1 MIFEIYRPTYPL
13 NGFVDHLFYFEGL
26 SPAHALDR
34 FLPDGNTEIIFDLTD
49 DTQYVYDNESLTP
62 IQACRH
68 AWVSGVRTRPITI
81 PSGRDSRLLVV
92 AFRKGKA
99 YPFYPLPIH
108 EIADAVVGAEL
119 IFGKRVLDLR
129 ERLSAARSL
138 NQMFLLVE
146 KFLYQQAGDSIC
158 LDSSAHCIEYAVAE
172 ILRGPNVV
180 SLQRLSDQIGYSQKH
195 FIDLFKKMV
204 GVSPK
209 QYMRIMR
216 FQNVIQK
223 IENQRHLHWSE
234 IALKSGYYDQAHLIN
249 DFKAFSGFTP
259 GEYLKKKSPLLNYI
273 PVG

>member
-1 MIFEIYRPTYPL
+1 MIFEIYHPTYPL
-13 NGFVDHLFYFEGL
+13 NGFVDYLFYFEGL
-26 SPAHALDR
+26 SPLHALDR

-68 AWVSGVRTRPITI
+68 AWVSGVRTRSITI
-81 PSGRDSRLLVV
+81 PSGQGSRLLVV

-99 YPFYPLPIH
+99 YPFYPFPIH

-119 IFGKRVLDLR
+119 IFGNRILDLR
-129 ERLSAARSL
+129 ERLFAARSF

-158 LDSSAHCIEYAVAE
+158 LDASANCIAYAVAE

-195 FIDLFKKMV
+195 FIDLFRKMV

-234 IALKSGYYDQAHLIN
+234 IAFESGYYDQAHFIN
-249 DFKAFSGFTP
+249 DFKAFSSFTP
-259 GEYLKKKSPLLNYI
+259 GEYLKKKSALLNYI